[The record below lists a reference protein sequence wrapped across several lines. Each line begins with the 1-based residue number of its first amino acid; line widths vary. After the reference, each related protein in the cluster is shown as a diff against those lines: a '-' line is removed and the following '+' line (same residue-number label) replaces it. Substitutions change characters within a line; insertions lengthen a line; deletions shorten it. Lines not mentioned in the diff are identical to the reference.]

1 MFRIR
6 RVFDDIAPVD
16 RKAMG
21 QVQEILRAQFALAD
35 ERDVTGL
42 PAKLKNPVKYRF
54 RYLLFVAETEV
65 RGDVRGFAL
74 VSHEPELRFCYLDYL
89 ATTKKLVGSGVGG
102 ALYERLCEESRDL
115 GVMGLFFE
123 CLPDDPAA
131 SSSIELAKQNAARLR
146 FYERFGARPIVGAN
160 YEAPIN
166 PGDKD
171 MPHLVL
177 HDFSQG
183 EVLRSERIRPIVRAI
198 LERKYA
204 ELCPPEYV
212 TRVVESFS
220 DETVRLR
227 EYKYIRQAHRPQP
240 LDATLPA
247 ELPGP
252 ATPPPVPANGTQPVN
267 GGSPAGPPAVRT
279 TREQIVLIVNDK
291 HDIHHVRERGY
302 VEAPVRIR
310 AILSELEPT
319 GMFRRIEPKEF
330 PESHIREVHQGA
342 YVDYLKRVCSEIG
355 PGKSVYPYV
364 FPLRNA
370 ARAPKDLAVRAGYYC
385 MDTFTPLNLNAYLAA
400 KRAVDC
406 TMTAAEAVLRGS
418 RLAYALVRPPGHH
431 AEHCAF
437 GGFCYFNNNAV
448 AAQYFS
454 KHGRVAILD
463 IDYHH
468 GNGQEVIFYD
478 RKDVLTVSIHGNP
491 RFAYPYFSGFADE
504 RGGGE
509 GAGYNLN
516 LPLPESVDGNRY
528 REALERAC
536 ARIRRFA
543 PSFLVVALGLDTA
556 KGDPTGSWSLTP
568 RDLEENGRI
577 LGGLRL
583 PTLIVQEG
591 GYRTRTL
598 GINALSFFAGLA
610 GVVHGWPRPTR
621 LKSFALPQKPIPDRR
636 PPAPRPATAP
646 LQPIQLPDMD
656 ETV

>member
-16 RKAMG
+16 RKAIA
-21 QVQEILRAQFALAD
+21 QVQDILRAQFSLAD

-54 RYLLFVAETEV
+54 RYLLFVAETEL

-74 VSHEPELRFCYLDYL
+74 VSHEPDLRFCYLDYL
-89 ATTKKLVGSGVGG
+89 ATTRKLVGSGVGG
-102 ALYERLCEESRDL
+102 ALYERLCEECRDL
-115 GVMGLFFE
+115 GALGLLFE

-131 SSSIELAKQNAARLR
+131 CSSIELAKQNTARLR
-146 FYERFGARPIVGAN
+146 FYERFGARPIIGAN
-160 YEAPIN
+160 YEAPIKAD
-166 PGDKD
+166 DKD

-177 HDFSQG
+177 HDFSEGQI
-183 EVLRSERIRPIVRAI
+183 LREERIRPIVRTI

-204 ELCPPEYV
+204 DLCPPEYV
-212 TRVVESFS
+212 KLVVESFRDGS
-220 DETVRLR
+220 VRLR
-227 EYKYIRQAHRPQP
+227 DYKYTRPAHRPQP
-240 LDATLPA
+240 VEPVALPH
-247 ELPGP
+247 E
-252 ATPPPVPANGTQPVN
+252 PPPAPVL
-267 GGSPAGPPAVRT
+267 PPTGPRT
-279 TREQIVLIVNDK
+279 TREQVLLVVNDK

-310 AILSELEPT
+310 AILSEIEPT

-330 PESHIREVHQGA
+330 PESHIREVHQGD
-342 YVDYLKRVCSEIG
+342 YVDYLKRVCGEIG

-364 FPLRNA
+364 FPVRNA

-385 MDTFTPLNLNAYLAA
+385 IDTFTPLNLNAYLAA

-431 AEHCAF
+431 AEYSAF
-437 GGFCYFNNNAV
+437 GGFCYFNNCAV

-454 KHGRVAILD
+454 KHGRVVILD

-468 GNGQEVIFYD
+468 GNGQEVIFYE
-478 RKDVLTVSIHGNP
+478 RRDVLTISIHGNP

-504 RGGGE
+504 KGRGE
-509 GAGYNLN
+509 GDGYNLN
-516 LPLPESVDGNRY
+516 LPLPESVDGKRY
-528 REALERAC
+528 REALDRAC

-568 RDLEENGRI
+568 RDLEDNGRL
-577 LGGLRL
+577 LGALRL

-610 GVVHGWPRPTR
+610 GEVHGFPRPAR
-621 LKSFALPQKPIPDRR
+621 LKSLSAAARPMAERR
-636 PPAPRPATAP
+636 TPAG
-646 LQPIQLPDMD
+646 
-656 ETV
+656 